1 MAGAAPFGSM
11 QPLELLFLFFG
22 IPGDASSPHRNS
34 KRAVTTPLVLWS
46 SQVAMQHKAA
56 VKKFV
61 HCTALVLVL
70 LVASQLPGLAQGS
83 SEAEANFIAMLKNA
97 TLKGTWAPVQ
107 QAQLGASRKDEGYR
121 IARVEK
127 KEGDKWTLVYLVSY
141 QGKDIEYP
149 MPVTVKFAGDTAVL
163 ILDNVRAGRDKANWS
178 ARVMFHENVYTGRW
192 WETGNKEHGGTI
204 EGIVTQAK

>member
-1 MAGAAPFGSM
+1 LIFRLRRQTIGFETVQQHAIMKTI
-11 QPLELLFLFFG
+11 LRCCVLLFVLFAS
-22 IPGDASSPHRNS
+22 PRLALAQASSEVETN
-34 KRAVTTPLVLWS
+34 
-46 SQVAMQHKAA
+46 
-56 VKKFV
+56 FV
-61 HCTALVLVL
+61 
-70 LVASQLPGLAQGS
+70 
-83 SEAEANFIAMLKNA
+83 AMLKNA
-97 TLKGTWAPVQ
+97 ALKGTWAPVQ
-107 QAQLGASRKDEGYR
+107 QAQLGTTRKDDGYR

-127 KEGDKWTLVYLVSY
+127 KEGDKWSLVYLINY

-204 EGIVTQAK
+204 EGVIIHDKK